1 MRFWLGVMPLFA
13 MAQLAS
19 AQTATEYPPIKAI
32 VYAGNS
38 VTREIT
44 MQRELV
50 IAVGEPADPER
61 IDRSRQAIQDLG
73 LFREV
78 KVRQQVLDDGV
89 RVIFTVR
96 EKWYVLPIPRIEANS
111 DGDTGLGMQ
120 IRWDNVWGLNHSL
133 SALAVRRDYQREDK
147 DSSYNYHFDYNIPF
161 LRGTRNSLA
170 FSASHSKQTSTTL
183 EGDDYQESNE
193 GFSVVMTHS
202 LNKDGPPSQGWKVGG
217 GLLWKSQTSSGE
229 FAPEPEGS
237 ATGLIGKVSY
247 NDVHDHIYSLT
258 GERFLANI
266 SGSWDQLL
274 SDYSYLGYYAQYRR
288 YMHLG
293 QVEHQSLH
301 FLADLGGYH
310 AGPLSREPK
319 AFELGGSGMLR
330 GYDRE
335 VIEGDFMYYGSV
347 EYLRPI
353 HWDWLRLLTLF
364 EAGSALRDVDY
375 PSNEIVYASVG
386 VGLRM
391 QITWFVNLQ
400 FEIGVAYPLVSG
412 NQVRFFA
419 GAF

>member
-1 MRFWLGVMPLFA
+1 
-13 MAQLAS
+13 
-19 AQTATEYPPIKAI
+19 
-32 VYAGNS
+32 
-38 VTREIT
+38 
-44 MQRELV
+44 
-50 IAVGEPADPER
+50 
-61 IDRSRQAIQDLG
+61 
-73 LFREV
+73 
-78 KVRQQVLDDGV
+78 
-89 RVIFTVR
+89 
-96 EKWYVLPIPRIEANS
+96 
-111 DGDTGLGMQ
+111 
-120 IRWDNVWGLNHSL
+120 
-133 SALAVRRDYQREDK
+133 
-147 DSSYNYHFDYNIPF
+147 
-161 LRGTRNSLA
+161 
-170 FSASHSKQTSTTL
+170 
-183 EGDDYQESNE
+183 
-193 GFSVVMTHS
+193 
-202 LNKDGPPSQGWKVGG
+202 
-217 GLLWKSQTSSGE
+217 
-229 FAPEPEGS
+229 
-237 ATGLIGKVSY
+237 
-247 NDVHDHIYSLT
+247 
-258 GERFLANI
+258 
-266 SGSWDQLL
+266 
-274 SDYSYLGYYAQYRR
+274 
-288 YMHLG
+288 MHVG